1 MQHSDFLKSD
11 QSPMTPPA
19 ILIVDDDPMI
29 RNSIIEYLRI
39 AGFSVD
45 EAVNADQALNILK
58 LKKIDVVITDIIMN
72 GMDGL
77 EMTRHIKERYDTDII
92 VITGYTGNY
101 SYEKAIRE
109 GADDFVFK
117 PFKLEELLLRLRRVL
132 KERALTH
139 ERDRMLEQLK
149 ELAITDGLTHLF
161 NSRHFYQELEIEID
175 RFNRYGHPLSLLLID
190 IDHFKRYND
199 RHGHL
204 DGDKILK
211 ETARLI
217 VSCMRKMDSA
227 YRYGGE
233 EFTVILPET
242 DCLSAIYVAQR
253 TRETVEENF
262 RSAPE
267 SEKITVSIGVTEYA
281 VGDSLTEFIRR
292 ADRAMYMAKESGRN
306 QIAQLLR

>member
-1 MQHSDFLKSD
+1 
-11 QSPMTPPA
+11 MTPPA

-29 RNSIIEYLRI
+29 RNAIIEYLRI
-39 AGFSVD
+39 IGFSVD
-45 EAVNADQALNILK
+45 EAANADQALNILK

-101 SYEKAIRE
+101 SYEEAIRE

-161 NSRHFYQELEIEID
+161 NSRHFYQELQVEID

-190 IDHFKRYND
+190 IDHFKQYND
-199 RHGHL
+199 HHGHL

-233 EFTVILPET
+233 EFTVILPDT

-253 TRETVEENF
+253 TRETVEEKF

-281 VGDSLTEFIRR
+281 AGDSLTEFIRR

>member
-1 MQHSDFLKSD
+1 
-11 QSPMTPPA
+11 MTPPA

-29 RNSIIEYLRI
+29 RNAIIEYLRI

-45 EAVNADQALNILK
+45 EAANADQALNILK

-77 EMTRHIKERYDTDII
+77 EMTRHIKESYDTDII

-101 SYEKAIRE
+101 SYEEAIRE

-190 IDHFKRYND
+190 IDHFKQYND

-217 VSCMRKMDSA
+217 LSCMRKMDSA

-253 TRETVEENF
+253 TRETVEEKF

-281 VGDSLTEFIRR
+281 AGDSLTEFIRR